1 MRVRSAEIYIRF
13 QGGHATI
20 AGKFIRHS
28 LIGCKPTGNR
38 GRFAIPGA
46 MVAFGRGV
54 LGGEIDT
61 QPIERMSST
70 ALAGARPTTKVCPR
84 NDIT

>member
-1 MRVRSAEIYIRF
+1 
-13 QGGHATI
+13 
-20 AGKFIRHS
+20 
-28 LIGCKPTGNR
+28 
-38 GRFAIPGA
+38 